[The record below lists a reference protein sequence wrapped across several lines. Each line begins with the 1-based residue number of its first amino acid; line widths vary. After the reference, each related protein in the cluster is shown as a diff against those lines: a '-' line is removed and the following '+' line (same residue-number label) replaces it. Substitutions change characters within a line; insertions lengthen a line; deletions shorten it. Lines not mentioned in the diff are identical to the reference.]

1 MKRTLITLLVL
12 ACSSPVLTATAKEI
26 RFGVDPGFA
35 PYESKNSDGRLV
47 GFDIDLGNAICA
59 HLKAKCVWVEG
70 GFDALIP
77 SLQARKFDAILSA
90 MNITE
95 KREKQVSFTNKL
107 YNGPTFLVARKNTLS
122 SSLPEALKGKTL
134 GVEQGSIQ
142 EMYALKHWQAAGVQI
157 IPYQGTQNLLQ
168 DLEVGRLDGAVLSGV
183 MADYSLLRK
192 PQGADFAFVG
202 SALKD
207 DDLFAGGSAIAVRK
221 NDDALKNELNGAIA
235 AILAD
240 GTYKKLAGNY
250 FSFDIYSGQ

>member
-1 MKRTLITLLVL
+1 M
-12 ACSSPVLTATAKEI
+12 
-26 RFGVDPGFA
+26 
-35 PYESKNSDGRLV
+35 

-95 KREKQVSFTNKL
+95 KRKKQVAFTDKL
-107 YNGPTFLVARKNTLS
+107 YNGPSFLVARKNTLPS
-122 SSLPEALKGKTL
+122 SQPEAVKGKTI

-142 EMYALKHWQAAGVQI
+142 EMYAVKHWRAAGANI
-157 IPYQGTQNLLQ
+157 IPYQGAQNILQ
-168 DLEVGRLDGAVLSGV
+168 DLEAGRLDGAVLSGV
-183 MADYSLLRK
+183 MADYTLLRK
-192 PQGADFAFVG
+192 PQGANFTFVG

-207 DDLFAGGSAIAVRK
+207 DDLFAGGAAIAVRQK
-221 NDDALKNELNGAIA
+221 DDALRTELNGAIA